1 MSLLRWIDRAE
12 AACVVGAGMAGRDAA
27 VLKLFDNVPLQTH

>member
-27 VLKLFDNVPLQTH
+27 DDGQPIIC